1 MFTANIFAQIL
12 SGRQDV
18 LIQNL
23 EEMRQNGQ
31 CVFPGTVARYI
42 VESEIIPG
50 QVEIS
55 LVWRSTVMPNE
66 EERELTLEAFRQ
78 TLDNVLIWETAHYN
92 TGKVLMHT

>member
-42 VESEIIPG
+42 VESETIPG
-50 QVEIS
+50 
-55 LVWRSTVMPNE
+55 
-66 EERELTLEAFRQ
+66 
-78 TLDNVLIWETAHYN
+78 
-92 TGKVLMHT
+92 